1 MTKQTDAP
9 TLLECPD
16 KTTVAAGIFYALL
29 SLFVVPY
36 YLRLMMIMDDW
47 EPVAISW
54 YEFAYHLIN
63 FIAVVLL
70 FREFLW
76 DAFIMFR
83 LQARDILAEIKFA
96 AIGIVVTVGALYVL
110 AGVWEDTEWLALA
123 AWCALPMSETEW
135 LFFSGDLVYYNPL
148 GGGICAIV
156 LAPVTISC
164 LYYCVGFVPA
174 FNRRPWLGYVTI
186 AGMIACVHIRNS
198 INVSTPATELV
209 AFAAQLP
216 IHLLACRAFRKA
228 DNIFAPILTLSLANL
243 LAAGRIFLLLLGG
256 N

>member
-1 MTKQTDAP
+1 MTKQANVP
-9 TLLECPD
+9 TLLDCPD
-16 KTTVAAGIFYALL
+16 KTTIAAGIFYALL
-29 SLFVVPY
+29 SLFVIPY
-36 YLRLMMIMDDW
+36 YLRLMMLMDEW
-47 EPVAISW
+47 EPIALSR
-54 YEFAYHLIN
+54 YEFAYHLVN

-76 DAFIMFR
+76 DAFVMFR
-83 LQARDILAEIKFA
+83 FRAKEILAEIKFA
-96 AIGIVVTVGALYVL
+96 AIGIVVVAGALYVL
-110 AGVWEDTEWLALA
+110 AGVLEDIEWLSLA

-148 GGGICAIV
+148 GGSICAIV

-174 FNRRPWLGYVTI
+174 FNRKPWLGYVTVAAVI
-186 AGMIACVHIRNS
+186 SCVHIRNALS
-198 INVSTPATELV
+198 VSTPATELV

-216 IHLLACRAFRKA
+216 IHLLACRGLQKA

-243 LAAGRIFLLLLGG
+243 LAAGRILLLLFGIG
-256 N
+256 